1 MKVSFLNPHTMIDNI
16 FNFRENV
23 SIKAVWLCKVDK
35 YPTKSNSQIDSI
47 LDFFLLLLSE
57 PPELGTMVHI
67 SQPIHGTKPL
77 R

>member
-1 MKVSFLNPHTMIDNI
+1 MIDNI
-16 FNFRENV
+16 HIFEKMYL
-23 SIKAVWLCKVDK
+23 SKLCGYVKLDK
-35 YPTKSNSQIDSI
+35 YPIKSNSQIDSI

-67 SQPIHGTKPL
+67 SQPIIHGTKPL